1 MEEPKDKITLLNT
14 IIKEIDRE
22 HLKWYPLY
30 HLGPTSEKAPC
41 YCEERKKLLQ
51 DIINDITPIEKRQ
64 EYSWGAI

>member
-30 HLGPTSEKAPC
+30 HLGPTSEKAVKREKN
-41 YCEERKKLLQ
+41 YCKILSMTSHQ
-51 DIINDITPIEKRQ
+51 
-64 EYSWGAI
+64 